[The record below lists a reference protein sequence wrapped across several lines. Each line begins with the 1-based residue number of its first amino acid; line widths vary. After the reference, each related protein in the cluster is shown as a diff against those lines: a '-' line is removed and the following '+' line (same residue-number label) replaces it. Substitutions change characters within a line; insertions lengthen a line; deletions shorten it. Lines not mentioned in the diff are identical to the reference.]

1 MIPNEKRI
9 IVRFSTFPNKL
20 NLDVPLDKSDLND
33 KQIEG
38 PKIHVNLKVKKY
50 QKSKRFEIYKNIL

>member
-9 IVRFSTFPNKL
+9 VVRFNIFPSKFSQ
-20 NLDVPLDKSDLND
+20 DVPLDKSDLID

-38 PKIHVNLKVKKY
+38 PKIHVNLKVE
-50 QKSKRFEIYKNIL
+50 KSTKNPKFSKNVIKF